1 MTDDELITTF
11 EDDTIA
17 PAAFSHERHVRVAW
31 LLARQYGEV
40 DGFARLVVGI
50 KSMAVRAGK
59 PDAFHLTMTRAW
71 FELIALVDDVD
82 GAPELLD
89 KSIIKRFY
97 SPERIAEGRT
107 QWLEPDL
114 HPLQFPLPAAA
125 EVAPAPIS

>member
-31 LLARQYGEV
+31 LLARKYGEA

-50 KSMAVRAGK
+50 TSMAVRAGK

-71 FELIALVDDVD
+71 FDLIALVDDVD
-82 GAPELLD
+82 AAPELLD

-97 SPERIAEGRT
+97 SPERIAAGRA

-114 HPLQFPLPAAA
+114 NPLQFPLPAAA
-125 EVAPAPIS
+125 EVAAAPTS